1 MRKQAMVRKFD
12 LLDVPN
18 DHLRPMTAYVVSPN
32 LLYLNHR
39 ILLMKILP
47 FLLATTITA
56 APVFAEENR
65 QLDAHEHGVGQ
76 LNIAFDGQQIAME
89 LHAPGADIVG
99 FEYAA
104 ETVQD
109 RAAVDAAVATLA
121 GPLDLFVLPDAA
133 GCSVVQAAARL
144 ESEEEGEEHA
154 DEKSAHDDHAEDGH
168 DDHAEDGHD
177 DHAEDGHDDHEKES
191 GHTEFH
197 AEYLLTCADP
207 SAVNEITFTYFDSF
221 PNALE
226 VEVQIITNAG
236 ATSFEVERDA
246 PILDL
251 RGMF

>member
-12 LLDVPN
+12 LLDVPI

-133 GCSVVQAAARL
+133 GCSVVQAAAGL

-154 DEKSAHDDHAEDGH
+154 DEKSA
-168 DDHAEDGHD
+168 HD

>member
-1 MRKQAMVRKFD
+1 
-12 LLDVPN
+12 
-18 DHLRPMTAYVVSPN
+18 
-32 LLYLNHR
+32 
-39 ILLMKILP
+39 MKILP

-76 LNIAFDGQQIAME
+76 LNIAFDEKQVAME

-133 GCSVVQAAARL
+133 GCSVVQAAAGL

-154 DEKSAHDDHAEDGH
+154 DEKSA
-168 DDHAEDGHD
+168 HD